1 MDVLARLRDDM
12 DMVGCEAAGLGE
24 NVLDA
29 CLEILDE
36 FIAGY
41 EERTLGEQRHSDDGS
56 VYYADGHD
64 PDFNDLSKY
73 QGRRVRT
80 FVALFPRERKPGL
93 LGAAERVVAT
103 RDDFEN
109 CRDALDALAAALQ
122 EEER

>member
-41 EERTLGEQRHSDDGS
+41 EAASGIPAIEGDSVVLIDMAGVVHKIPSDATIL
-56 VYYADGHD
+56 V
-64 PDFNDLSKY
+64 
-73 QGRRVRT
+73 
-80 FVALFPRERKPGL
+80 PRERKPGL